1 MERKA
6 SIRSIIKVALIV
18 VAACIV
24 LVPLIMLVGS
34 FIVIGNEPA
43 SYKKELNN
51 PIINADYPGWHQVEL
66 SNEETIMLP
75 AAWSVTV
82 TDSVT
87 VMTDE
92 NGQVV
97 ARGGQL
103 HRGGETHYQYDQLLE
118 QVLGHEVTQ
127 VALTTSGN
135 VRSSE
140 YGKLVIAG
148 EDQTEFHY
156 ILLAKASGYDMLFIV
171 EPAVQKEHSN
181 LIDIMEAVIF
191 SYVWE

>member
-24 LVPLIMLVGS
+24 LVPLIVLLGS

-43 SYKKELNN
+43 GYKKELNN
-51 PIINADYPGWHQVEL
+51 PIINADYPGWHRVEL
-66 SNEETIMLP
+66 RNEETVMLP

-87 VMTDE
+87 VITDE

-103 HRGGETHYQYDQLLE
+103 RRGEETYYQYDRLLE
-118 QVLGHEVTQ
+118 KVLGREVTE
-127 VALTTSGN
+127 VTLTTSGN

-140 YGKLVIAG
+140 YGKLVIVG
-148 EDQTEFHY
+148 EDQAEFHY

-171 EPAVQKEHSN
+171 DPTVQKEHSN
-181 LIDIMEAVIF
+181 LIDIMEAIVF